1 MRISLMIWSSDEHA
15 RAGARLQDVGDRPV
29 LRVPIPGR
37 AASCGSSISISISI
51 SISVSVS
58 ICISIS
64 TSVSISIS
72 ISIGISININM
83 IAIIT
88 TWAALPV

>member
-51 SISVSVS
+51 SVSVS